1 MIKNN
6 IYDKIYKVF
15 NIINFFMERIFLENR
30 IKKIISFIKNQD
42 LGLFLE
48 TNISVFE
55 DDDLERLLEF
65 LETGSDELIADF
77 LTEKTKEFMLQVE
90 KIKQIKS
97 KIKKEKLKKQET
109 QEKTEEENELEN
121 LLDF

>member
-1 MIKNN
+1 
-6 IYDKIYKVF
+6 
-15 NIINFFMERIFLENR
+15 MERIFLENR

-42 LGLFLE
+42 LWLFLE

-65 LETGSDELIADF
+65 LETWSDELIADF